1 MPRRRRRFERGAQRV
16 ELGRKLRAAAV
27 CDRPGADRERA
38 PAPGAHLLRDG
49 GLIVLGKVAR
59 LARVGER
66 ARARASALLEPEEA
80 LSRIGDE
87 ARLSHLA
94 VAHDVE
100 PRRRLLPD
108 AACDRFAHVRRIGR
122 LIDRLAIH
130 SRQHQLEEII
140 RSRQAAD
147 MCGQDTIGAQLHA
160 TAATMFEAPPYQLP
174 CAASLSFRCVCQL
187 ELHARIAR
195 FAVVRYSFFR
205 FDGSTEPPC

>member
-27 CDRPGADRERA
+27 CDRPGADRERT

-49 GLIVLGKVAR
+49 GLIVFGKVAR

-130 SRQHQLEEII
+130 SRQHHLEEVVGP
-140 RSRQAAD
+140 RQAAD
-147 MCGQDTIGAQLHA
+147 MRGQDAIGAQLHA
-160 TAATMFEAPPYQLP
+160 TLRP
-174 CAASLSFRCVCQL
+174 CSEPHPISSLALRALAFAASVSSSCMHVSRALR
-187 ELHARIAR
+187 
-195 FAVVRYSFFR
+195 
-205 FDGSTEPPC
+205 